1 MKLDILAFA
10 AHPDDVELAA
20 SGTVIK
26 HIQSGYQVGIVD
38 LTRGELGSRGSATI
52 RDAEAAEAAKFMKLA
67 TRVNLALNDGF
78 FENNKDNQLAIIEQI
93 RQFRPNIVLCNATS
107 DRHPDHGKAGDLV
120 SKACFLSGLVKI
132 ETDQPAWRPKA
143 VYHYIQDR
151 YLPPDFVVDI
161 TDQMDQKL
169 EAIQCFKS
177 QFYNPYDDSPETPIS
192 SLAFLEFIKARAREM
207 GRQANFEFAEGF
219 TVERFIGVKDLFDLI

>member
-26 HIQSGYQVGIVD
+26 HIQSGYKVGIVD
-38 LTRGELGSRGSATI
+38 LTRGELGSRGSAAI
-52 RDAEAAEAAKFMKLA
+52 RDTEAAEAAKYMKLS

-78 FENNKDNQLAIIEQI
+78 FENNKANQLVIVEQI
-93 RQFRPNIVLCNATS
+93 RKFQPDIVLCNATS

-151 YLPPDFVVDI
+151 YMPPDFVVDI
-161 TDQMDQKL
+161 TGQMDQKL
-169 EAIQCFKS
+169 EVIQCFKS
-177 QFYNPYDDSPETPIS
+177 QFYNPDDDSPETPIS

>member
-26 HIQSGYQVGIVD
+26 HIQSGYKVGIVD
-38 LTRGELGSRGSATI
+38 LTRGELGSRGSAAI
-52 RDAEAAEAAKFMKLA
+52 RDTEAAEAAKFMKLA

-177 QFYNPYDDSPETPIS
+177 QFYNPDDDSPETPIS

>member
-26 HIQSGYQVGIVD
+26 HIQSGYKVGIVD

-52 RDAEAAEAAKFMKLA
+52 RDSEAAEAAKFMKLA
-67 TRVNLALNDGF
+67 TRVNLALSDGF
-78 FENNKDNQLAIIEQI
+78 FENNTTNQLAIVEQI
-93 RQFRPNIVLCNATS
+93 RKFRPNIVLCNATS

-177 QFYNPYDDSPETPIS
+177 QFYNPDDDSPETPIS